1 MIVSERT
8 PELKPTGFRA
18 LYAAFLGIFS

>member
-1 MIVSERT
+1 MIVGERT